1 MRTTSLL
8 LAAATICSLGFTS
21 SAFAAGE
28 LATDVRRTNLNSTTD
43 RIEFFLRN
51 TQQGAYVGSSR
62 ILAAEFT
69 LVSDKPMTASLTGF
83 PPFLNLPVASQT
95 GLTSV
100 TGTTT
105 VAGDIFGVG
114 TSFTFGG
121 GVTPLKIEYT
131 GFDSTDPKGT
141 LATSAVNGGRG
152 AGLVTVIAQKDAVVT
167 LSGRAGNEFYQAAGT
182 LEGGLEATFFNF
194 PTITAAIPEPAT
206 FAVLGL
212 GAAVALRRRSR

>member
-1 MRTTSLL
+1 MRTTSLC
-8 LAAATICSLGFTS
+8 LAAATFLSLGLAS

-28 LATDVRRTNLNSTTD
+28 LATDVRRTNLNATTD

-51 TQQGAYVGSSR
+51 TQLGDYAGSSR
-62 ILAAEFT
+62 ILAAEIT
-69 LVSDKPMTASLTGF
+69 LVSDKPMTASLTGL
-83 PPFLNLPVASQT
+83 PPFLNLPVATQT
-95 GLTSV
+95 GLTSI

-167 LSGRAGNEFYQAAGT
+167 LSGRAGNEFYQAAGA
-182 LEGGLEATFFNF
+182 LEGGLEAVFYTF
-194 PTITAAIPEPAT
+194 PTVTAAIPEPT
-206 FAVLGL
+206 SLAVVGL